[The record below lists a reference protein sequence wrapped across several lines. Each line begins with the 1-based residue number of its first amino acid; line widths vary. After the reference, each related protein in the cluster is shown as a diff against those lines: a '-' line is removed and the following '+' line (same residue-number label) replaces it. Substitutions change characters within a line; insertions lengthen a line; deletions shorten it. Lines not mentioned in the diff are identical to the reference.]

1 MCETACGVALGVG
14 GTLTAILILFLVFFV
29 VHTRRKHASRNQPQH
44 APPFHSLPPTALASS
59 LRPFT
64 VPIGTAPEHRK
75 TRTPPPTL
83 REFPHII
90 NIDGSVYCKAN
101 TTNYNR
107 LPTTRSPLT
116 PQRPTAGAVVGGSSP
131 LISERGSDIGML
143 SLYAEDDDQ
152 STVHVHRPST
162 HLYDA
167 HGYRTSGRG
176 SIFDTDLDVH
186 LFPPTLHRTGTTWEE
201 EPFDESD
208 DDCVLSMGGGIW
220 ENDDVRRSS
229 FDSSRDRDRSSPPRG
244 RNSPR
249 SPPPRGTFKFINEDN
264 LDLVDFG
271 PIAVMDYDEDG
282 VSTCIN
288 LAHREPR
295 RGGPPSTPGALTFS
309 IPPPPPLPP
318 PPPPVH
324 VNSPPPSPRGGRRR
338 EYMWE

>member
-83 REFPHII
+83 
-90 NIDGSVYCKAN
+90 
-101 TTNYNR
+101 
-107 LPTTRSPLT
+107 
-116 PQRPTAGAVVGGSSP
+116 
-131 LISERGSDIGML
+131 
-143 SLYAEDDDQ
+143 
-152 STVHVHRPST
+152 
-162 HLYDA
+162 
-167 HGYRTSGRG
+167 RG